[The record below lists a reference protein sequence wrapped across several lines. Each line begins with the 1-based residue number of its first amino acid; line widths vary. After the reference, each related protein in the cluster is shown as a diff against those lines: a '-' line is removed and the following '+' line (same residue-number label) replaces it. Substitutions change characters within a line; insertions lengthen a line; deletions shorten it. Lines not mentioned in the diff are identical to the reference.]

1 MLQFYTLFLTRVRTY
16 KLASPPQNKV
26 TSKDDI
32 KGLVSSK
39 FLHPWLYISGIS
51 TYLTLTDQFFS
62 AVGSLT
68 EVKRQFI
75 NSFVSG
81 TGGEEFLLRAQGG
94 GAATTTRT
102 YGTVLCVH

>member
-1 MLQFYTLFLTRVRTY
+1 M
-16 KLASPPQNKV
+16 
-26 TSKDDI
+26 
-32 KGLVSSK
+32 
-39 FLHPWLYISGIS
+39 LYISGIS

-94 GAATTTRT
+94 GDYDHYTHKSELTR
-102 YGTVLCVH
+102 LC

>member
-1 MLQFYTLFLTRVRTY
+1 MYYNKTITQISHCAGWSISLGIGFPDF
-16 KLASPPQNKV
+16 PPATV
-26 TSKDDI
+26 C
-32 KGLVSSK
+32 
-39 FLHPWLYISGIS
+39 YISGIS

-94 GAATTTRT
+94 GPAYTIRT
-102 YGTVLCVH
+102 YGTVLSVH